1 MKDRVRSFLV
11 FTTLGYRIIA
21 FLVIPVLGIWFGHLF
36 AKEFMMP
43 GYLLSAYL
51 LVPVEIMIDHFIFG
65 GICAKDVSHL
75 EYLKSSKRGEWV
87 TESALIGGIARIL
100 LTMLVVFVGNQISFF
115 ILFPNE
121 EYTFHP
127 VLVPIALL
135 LCAFGVIMIFIIVSR
150 FLDMLF
156 AHYVLA
162 TGGALLVFKL
172 AELIEQNV
180 NLGLIVG
187 AILAIAGAVVNVK
200 VAMWRIKESYHDK
213 TVADGI

>member
-21 FLVIPVLGIWFGHLF
+21 FLVIPVIGIWLGHIF

-43 GYLLSAYL
+43 GYLLTVHL
-51 LVPVEIMIDHFIFG
+51 LVSVEIMIDHFIFG

-87 TESALIGGIARIL
+87 TESALIGGMVRIL
-100 LTMLVVFVGNQISFF
+100 LTMIVVFVGNQISLF

-121 EYTFHP
+121 KYTFHP
-127 VLVPIALL
+127 LWVLVALL
-135 LCAFGVIMIFIIVSR
+135 LCAYGVTLLFVTVSR

-162 TGGALLVFKL
+162 IGGALLMFKL
-172 AELIEQNV
+172 AELIEKNV
-180 NLGLIVG
+180 YLGLIVG
-187 AILAIAGAVVNVK
+187 VILATTGAIANLK

-213 TVADGI
+213 TVTDGI

>member
-21 FLVIPVLGIWFGHLF
+21 FLVIPLIGIWLGHMF

-43 GYLLSAYL
+43 GYLLTAHL
-51 LVPVEIMIDHFIFG
+51 LVSVEIMMDHFIFG

-87 TESALIGGIARIL
+87 AESALIGSAARIL
-100 LTMLVVFVGNQISFF
+100 LTMLVVFVGNQISLF

-135 LCAFGVIMIFIIVSR
+135 FCAFGVIMIFR
-150 FLDMLF
+150 FASQNLF
-156 AHYVLA
+156 
-162 TGGALLVFKL
+162 
-172 AELIEQNV
+172 
-180 NLGLIVG
+180 
-187 AILAIAGAVVNVK
+187 
-200 VAMWRIKESYHDK
+200 
-213 TVADGI
+213 